1 MTDYIVTATQS
12 DADAAL
18 VPINE
23 RKGFLDTRTKTSTWA
38 EPKQR
43 ATDGKWV
50 FEAPEPELRA
60 LITVPHTVEPMADDW
75 FPPPPMTPDSDI

>member
-18 VPINE
+18 VPINVA
-23 RKGFLDTRTKTSTWA
+23 KGFSDTRTKTSTWA

-60 LITVPHTVEPMADDW
+60 LITVDHAVETMQDDW
-75 FPPPPMTPDSDI
+75 FPPAPTP

>member
-18 VPINE
+18 VPINVA
-23 RKGFLDTRTKTSTWA
+23 KGFSDTRTKTSTWA
-38 EPKQR
+38 VPRQR
-43 ATDGKWV
+43 MDGKWV

-60 LITVPHTVEPMADDW
+60 LITVPHTIEPMADDW
-75 FPPPPMTPDSDI
+75 FPPKPMPGESE

>member
-18 VPINE
+18 VPINVA
-23 RKGFLDTRTKTSTWA
+23 KGFSDPRTKTSTWDI
-38 EPKQR
+38 PRQR

-60 LITVPHTVEPMADDW
+60 LITVPHTVEPMQDDW
-75 FPPPPMTPDSDI
+75 FPAPEQPPA